1 MSDEPPPRKRVR
13 KSRGRGLR
21 VKTGCIPCRNRH
33 LKCGE
38 EKPSCSACV
47 RARAECVYSS
57 NNGDGAMATNPD
69 HATSTMGRSGRS
81 WSLNSTSSAQQ
92 AHAERSGSCA
102 SQSTALPEAVRPVH
116 RQDDALPPQHVSPA
130 VADHP
135 AARESVAYPYTP
147 AFSESLAAVGDL
159 QSGAGESLP
168 ATSPDPTWPPQSYTA
183 EAASLRWFGLL
194 ATDQDRLDL
203 SPSWLH
209 AHSRSPETPRS
220 EVAVAVAPASFYTS
234 QDQVILGPQEMLIF
248 RHFVQHLSSWIDATD
263 PDRLFS
269 VLVPSMALR
278 NSGLMSA
285 ILAFSSR
292 HLSLHPV
299 TAAQL
304 GLDEL
309 GRDVGVEYYHATLQY
324 LQKEMKK
331 VPYLTSDELLA
342 TVLTISSYEMIDES
356 DGGWERHLKGVFWI
370 QRSQLI
376 HGESEGLK
384 KSIWWSWLRQ
394 DIWAA
399 FKDRRKILSFYNLR
413 RPCSGLNFWE
423 LVNRSVYLL
432 GQCVNYASD
441 AEIEAGRLQL
451 ELRILRAQTL
461 EASLDEWHHHFAR
474 FDCRLPTPLEG
485 STMFTPLWINPPAA
499 SLAIQVHYLSRLL
512 LLENKPAAG
521 GMRELSVREP
531 LRREAIGIIGGI
543 ACCTDSEA
551 SILVSMICLYGAGQ
565 QTRELAVQEE
575 ICKLLH
581 SHQEKV
587 KWPSYDLSAELR
599 KDQSA
604 GVR

>member
-1 MSDEPPPRKRVR
+1 MPTNSPHH
-13 KSRGRGLR
+13 GR
-21 VKTGCIPCRNRH
+21 TG
-33 LKCGE
+33 
-38 EKPSCSACV
+38 S
-47 RARAECVYSS
+47 
-57 NNGDGAMATNPD
+57 
-69 HATSTMGRSGRS
+69 S
-81 WSLNSTSSAQQ
+81 WSLNSISSVPQPDG
-92 AHAERSGSCA
+92 ERSGSCA
-102 SQSTALPEAVRPVH
+102 SQGVAIDSETAAHVR
-116 RQDDALPPQHVSPA
+116 RQSGTQSHQGPSPTVAEQPAIGEVVS
-130 VADHP
+130 
-135 AARESVAYPYTP
+135 YPYTP
-147 AFSESLAAVGDL
+147 GLEDLAAV
-159 QSGAGESLP
+159 SGLGAVAGASLP
-168 ATSPDPTWPPQSYTA
+168 ATSPDSTWPPQSYTA

-194 ATDQDRLDL
+194 ATDQDGLDL

-209 AHSRSPETPRS
+209 AHSKSPETPRA
-220 EVAVAVAPASFYTS
+220 EVAVVPPSSIYAS

-292 HLSLHPV
+292 HLSLHP
-299 TAAQL
+299 ASQAQL
-304 GLDEL
+304 GLNEL
-309 GRDVGVEYYHATLQY
+309 DRNVGVEYYHATLQY

-376 HGESEGLK
+376 HGESQGLK

-399 FKDRRKILSFYNLR
+399 FKDRRKILSFYNLQ

-461 EASLDEWHHHFAR
+461 EASLDEWQHYFAR
-474 FDCRLPTPLEG
+474 YDCRLPAPLNG
-485 STMFTPLWINPPAA
+485 NTVFKPLWINPPAA
-499 SLAIQVHYLSRLL
+499 SLAIQVRYLARLL

-531 LRREAIGIIGGI
+531 LRREAIDVIGGI
-543 ACCTDSEA
+543 ACCTDDEA
-551 SILVSMICLYGAGQ
+551 SIFVSMMCLYGAGQ
-565 QTRELAVQEE
+565 QAREATVQEE
-575 ICKLLH
+575 IFRLLH
-581 SHQEKV
+581 KHQEKV
-587 KWPSYDLSAELR
+587 KWPSYDLAAELR
-599 KDQSA
+599 RDQT
-604 GVR
+604 GDVG